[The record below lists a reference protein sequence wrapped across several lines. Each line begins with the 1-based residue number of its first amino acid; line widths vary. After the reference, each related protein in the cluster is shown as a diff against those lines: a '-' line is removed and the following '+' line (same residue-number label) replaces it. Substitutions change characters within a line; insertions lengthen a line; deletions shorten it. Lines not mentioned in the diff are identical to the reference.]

1 MASANEILP
10 FVLRNPVSSL
20 THLGWCL
27 WAVWVTGLLWKLA
40 RGNRWRQLSV
50 GCFGLSMVL
59 LYGASGTYHA
69 IPASYPW
76 SVVQFRKLDH
86 SAIYIL
92 IAGSATPVFTVLLRG
107 RLRVWMLSL
116 MWGLAGAG
124 VLCKWLLPAP
134 PYSLTVALYVGMGW
148 LGLIPAYALARV
160 VGLRGLSW
168 VFLSGVL
175 YTAGALCDWASWPVL
190 LPGVVGSH
198 ELLHVC
204 DMGGTLLHV
213 LFVVRYVLPFRG

>member
-69 IPASYPW
+69 IPSHFSLLVMPFHAPLAPSI
-76 SVVQFRKLDH
+76 
-86 SAIYIL
+86 SA
-92 IAGSATPVFTVLLRG
+92 LR
-107 RLRVWMLSL
+107 R
-116 MWGLAGAG
+116 
-124 VLCKWLLPAP
+124 PAP
-134 PYSLTVALYVGMGW
+134 APLTPLQ
-148 LGLIPAYALARV
+148 
-160 VGLRGLSW
+160 
-168 VFLSGVL
+168 
-175 YTAGALCDWASWPVL
+175 
-190 LPGVVGSH
+190 SH
-198 ELLHVC
+198 C
-204 DMGGTLLHV
+204 S
-213 LFVVRYVLPFRG
+213 RRP